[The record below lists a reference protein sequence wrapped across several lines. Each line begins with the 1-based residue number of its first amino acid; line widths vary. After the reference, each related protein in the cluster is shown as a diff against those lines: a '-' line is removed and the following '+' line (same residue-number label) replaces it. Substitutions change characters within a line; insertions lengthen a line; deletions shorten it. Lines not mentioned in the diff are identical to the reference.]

1 MLAVQRHEH
10 IIRTLARE
18 RTVRVA
24 ELAAALGVTEKTV
37 REDLEKL
44 EEKGLLRR
52 IHGGAVAATDE
63 GEPMLPPP
71 VPNTKYP
78 AEKASIASRAAAAIQ
93 PEEIVA
99 LDGGSTTLEIAKL
112 LPNAPITVVTN
123 DLFII
128 AELSRKE
135 QIRLVVPGG
144 YRERNLLVG
153 PEAVEFVRGLNIHKA
168 FLSATGIHPEYGLT
182 VFTGTQLPMKRA
194 LVESAG
200 VVHCV
205 ADRSKF
211 GRSALVTFAS
221 LGEIDTIYTDAGLPK
236 SVADEYRAAGVA
248 VDCGYE
254 EEGEDHP

>member
-10 IIRTLARE
+10 ILKALARE

-52 IHGGAVAATDE
+52 IHGGAVAADE
-63 GEPMLPPP
+63 EEPLLPPP
-71 VPNTKYP
+71 VPNTRCP
-78 AEKASIASRAAAAIQ
+78 AEKASIAARAAASIR

-112 LPNAPITVVTN
+112 LPNEPVTVVTN

-128 AELSRKE
+128 AELSRKDR
-135 QIRLVVPGG
+135 IRLVVPGG

-153 PEAVEFVRGLNIHKA
+153 AEAVEFVRGLNIHKA
-168 FLSATGIHPEYGLT
+168 FLSATGIHKTFGLT
-182 VFTGTQLPMKRA
+182 VFAGAQIPMKRA
-194 LVESAG
+194 LLETAG
-200 VVHCV
+200 AAHCV
-205 ADRSKF
+205 ADSSKF

-221 LGEIDTIYTDAGLPK
+221 LSEIDTIYTDPGLPK
-236 SVADEYRAAGVA
+236 DVADEYRAAGVA
-248 VDCGYE
+248 VDAGHEYE
-254 EEGEDHP
+254 SEERK